1 MASLSSSARRL
12 LGLILLAL
20 NVLLVNLLIA
30 RIAPSWDCTAN
41 AAFSVSDDTREIL
54 RHLEQ
59 RVTISVLMAP
69 PERYTP
75 SLYYH
80 VKELLTR
87 YQQLSKRIVVR
98 AIDLDAD
105 PERALL
111 EANALGV
118 GPQLLRRGVVVVTS
132 GQRRRQIPVDQL
144 ATRQHGRIV
153 DSSADAAISAA
164 IVAIS
169 ERKRR
174 QVCLTEGHG
183 EPGVDD
189 LGDGGLSRLAVA
201 IENDNFVLKRLPP
214 SALADLSPRRCSVLA
229 VIGPTRELLAAESQ
243 RIAAF
248 LERGGALLA
257 MIGPVIDGD
266 GRHFRPLPLKELL
279 VRWGVRFHPGI
290 VLDPQAVAGERPL
303 LSWRTSTYAT
313 HPALVAL
320 GGRPTVWR
328 MAQALAGDRGVEPL
342 VMSSVDAFRVQSL
355 DALRGEGQVIRPPA
369 RREQLAVAVAVARRQ
384 ARIVVFGSER
394 GVLNRRLDGR
404 DGNLALTLGSL
415 DWLSRRARGLSLRAR
430 QGDAV
435 PRISVAQ
442 LRLVFSL
449 SVIGVPALLLA
460 VALWVWRR
468 RRVER

>member
-12 LGLILLAL
+12 LNLILLAL

-69 PERYTP
+69 PEQYTP

-279 VRWGVRFHPGI
+279 VRWGAISSRYRARPTGRRRRATVAQLAHQHLCDAPGI
-290 VLDPQAVAGERPL
+290 GRLGRAADGLADGSGAGRRSGRRATGDVECRCFSCAIARRIARRGPGD
-303 LSWRTSTYAT
+303 SPTSTPRAT
-313 HPALVAL
+313 GRRCCCGPTTGANRRFRFRARRAQSSPRRTRWQPGADPGKPRLAQQTCTWSEFARPPRRRRASDLRRTAAPRLQSERDRCARAAL
-320 GGRPTVWR
+320 GGGVVG
-328 MAQALAGDRGVEPL
+328 LAATPG
-342 VMSSVDAFRVQSL
+342 
-355 DALRGEGQVIRPPA
+355 
-369 RREQLAVAVAVARRQ
+369 
-384 ARIVVFGSER
+384 
-394 GVLNRRLDGR
+394 
-404 DGNLALTLGSL
+404 
-415 DWLSRRARGLSLRAR
+415 
-430 QGDAV
+430 
-435 PRISVAQ
+435 
-442 LRLVFSL
+442 
-449 SVIGVPALLLA
+449 
-460 VALWVWRR
+460 
-468 RRVER
+468 